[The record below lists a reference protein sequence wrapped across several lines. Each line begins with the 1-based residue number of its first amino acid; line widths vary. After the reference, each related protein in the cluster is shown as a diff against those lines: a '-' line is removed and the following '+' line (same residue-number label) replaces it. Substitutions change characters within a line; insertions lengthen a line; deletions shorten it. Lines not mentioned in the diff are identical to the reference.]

1 MNRPRDLPFEA
12 LAEATS
18 TDWNVGRGE
27 LNMALKSIR
36 EQMPGLDDTELATE
50 IIYRAKLYKEF
61 MGPTIALTAAA
72 LAKHWLRVVEQKKNT
87 REVTNASAA
96 PNGCQTCDGMGL
108 VLVRIRPSDNPHSG
122 YEEYG
127 ICPDCRAI
135 IP

>member
-1 MNRPRDLPFEA
+1 MTERPRDLAFEA
-12 LAEATS
+12 LAHETS
-18 TDWNVGRGE
+18 TDWNIGRGE
-27 LNMALKSIR
+27 LNHALAAIR
-36 EQMPGLDDTELATE
+36 KQMPDVDDTDLAGE
-50 IIYRAKLYKEF
+50 IVYRAELYRRM
-61 MGPTIALTAAA
+61 MGPTIALTAPA
-72 LAKHWLRVVEQKKNT
+72 LAKHWARLPEQAPK